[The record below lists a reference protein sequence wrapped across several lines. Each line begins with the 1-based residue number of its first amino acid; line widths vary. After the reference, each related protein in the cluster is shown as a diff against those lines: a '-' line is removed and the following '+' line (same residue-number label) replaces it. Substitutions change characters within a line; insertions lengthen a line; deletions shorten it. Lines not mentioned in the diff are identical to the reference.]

1 MAAVAPRVCGQREDQ
16 RRLLGVGPER
26 ASIGSGSRSI
36 NQRSGARSVS
46 VPELGLHEIGGCCA
60 ELVLREAQQTLSV
73 VGLVLGCRSLTSSSD
88 QMLSR
93 RAHMSVG
100 IGEPKLGRYALADGI
115 SCVGR
120 QFARFGSGFAHV
132 GIGFTSVGGHFTG
145 IGFSATRIP
154 NEIAHVFSRAP
165 AIGGCFAGVGVRVP
179 GVGAP
184 LTGICFDLPRV
195 LRELAHVRVRA
206 PFVRLYLAGVGV
218 RVPGVGLLAPRGV
231 RTCALRLGALV
242 VWNAHKKEYDCSA
255 L

>member
-1 MAAVAPRVCGQREDQ
+1 
-16 RRLLGVGPER
+16 
-26 ASIGSGSRSI
+26 
-36 NQRSGARSVS
+36 
-46 VPELGLHEIGGCCA
+46 
-60 ELVLREAQQTLSV
+60 
-73 VGLVLGCRSLTSSSD
+73 
-88 QMLSR
+88 MLSR

-100 IGEPKLGRYALADGI
+100 IREPKLGRYALADGI

-165 AIGGCFAGVGVRVP
+165 VVGGCF
-179 GVGAP
+179 
-184 LTGICFDLPRV
+184 
-195 LRELAHVRVRA
+195 
-206 PFVRLYLAGVGV
+206 AGVGV

-242 VWNAHKKEYDCSA
+242 VWNAHQERV
-255 L
+255 